1 MTRLILGLA
10 SYKGGVG
17 KTTSAIHLA
26 GHLATACPTLLIDGD
41 RTKSATTWAR
51 HGRLPFDVAGPTAI
65 ARRAGTVDY
74 LVIDS
79 RGGLD
84 DDDLIDLA
92 QNSDLLLLPSNPEL
106 MSLDA
111 MAQTAETLQKHNIP
125 AERSAVLL
133 TMTRPGRKLNE
144 ARDVLT
150 AMGLRVLESTIRQS
164 EAFRDASAQ
173 GVLVRDVRTN
183 DLARSCWEDY
193 SRVTAEILGS
203 GGQA

>member
-1 MTRLILGLA
+1 MTKLILGLA

-17 KTTSAIHLA
+17 KTTSGIHLA
-26 GHLATACPTLLIDGD
+26 GHLAMRGSTLLIDGD

-51 HGRLPFDVAGPTAI
+51 HGGLPFDVAGPTAI

-111 MAQTAETLQKHNIP
+111 MAQTAETLQQHDIP
-125 AERSAVLL
+125 TERSAVLL

-193 SRVTAEILGS
+193 HRVTAEILEA